1 MNECITI
8 VIPALP
14 SNYARTYP
22 ELVLHG
28 TAEQLRNIANALS
41 RLDRNDP
48 MGICPRITQESSDA
62 GDILATSIM
71 IALNNYAFITSY
83 LDYNLYHPDILF
95 DDDRSVIR
103 AAIRAKWID
112 HIERSIWEQI
122 GH

>member
-1 MNECITI
+1 MNEPISI

-48 MGICPRITQESSDA
+48 RGICPRVKQESSDA

-71 IALNNYAFITSY
+71 IALNNCAFITSY
-83 LDYNLYHPDILF
+83 LDYDLYHPDILF
-95 DDDRSVIR
+95 DDRSVIR

>member
-1 MNECITI
+1 MNEYITI
-8 VIPALP
+8 VIPTLP

-22 ELVLHG
+22 ELILYG
-28 TAEQLRNIANALS
+28 TAEQLRNTANALS

-48 MGICPRITQESSDA
+48 RGICPRITKESSDA

-71 IALNNYAFITSY
+71 IALKNYAFITSY
-83 LDYNLYHPDILF
+83 LDYDLYHLDIMF
-95 DDDRSVIR
+95 DDRSVIR

-122 GH
+122 GN

>member
-1 MNECITI
+1 MNEPITI

-41 RLDRNDP
+41 RLDRNDSR
-48 MGICPRITQESSDA
+48 GICPRVTQESSDA
-62 GDILATSIM
+62 GDILAMSIM

-83 LDYNLYHPDILF
+83 LDYDLYHPDMLF
-95 DDDRSVIR
+95 DDRSVIR

-122 GH
+122 GS